1 MQRRFIPP
9 WAWEN
14 AFDSSS
20 ALLRPETATTLPP
33 PPPPPTT
40 GAGSAVLAVFWGN
53 ADGWQHP
60 KPKLI
65 SKPHAKKA
73 KRAILRRR
81 SNSLSA
87 RDTLCRSVQS
97 DLYSFHCSS
106 AVRPWLS
113 LRLVSAPASIRTSAT
128 FSLSAEV
135 NESLGTLETT
145 SVRAVE
151 PFFKSGKSVR
161 RVVEEYFLDRTE
173 IVLGKYWGNTELE
186 LRKYWARTEIV
197 LS

>member
-20 ALLRPETATTLPP
+20 ALLRPEATSTLPP
-33 PPPPPTT
+33 PPPPTR

-73 KRAILRRR
+73 KGAILRRR

-87 RDTLCRSVQS
+87 RDTLCRSVES
-97 DLYSFHCSS
+97 ELYSFHSSS

-113 LRLVSAPASIRTSAT
+113 LRLVSAPASIRISAT

-135 NESLGTLETT
+135 NESKGTLETT

-151 PFFKSGKSVR
+151 PFFKSGKSVG
-161 RVVEEYFLDRTE
+161 RVVAEYFLDRTE
-173 IVLGKYWGNTELE
+173 IVLGKYWC
-186 LRKYWARTEIV
+186 V

>member
-20 ALLRPETATTLPP
+20 ALLRPEAAATLPP
-33 PPPPPTT
+33 PPPPTR
-40 GAGSAVLAVFWGN
+40 GAGSAILAVFSGN

-73 KRAILRRR
+73 KLAILRRR

-87 RDTLCRSVQS
+87 RDTLCRSVES
-97 DLYSFHCSS
+97 DLNSFHRSS

-128 FSLSAEV
+128 FSLSVEV
-135 NESLGTLETT
+135 NESLGTLETA

-151 PFFKSGKSVR
+151 PFFESGNSVKR
-161 RVVEEYFLDRTE
+161 AVGEYLLVED
-173 IVLGKYWGNTELE
+173 K
-186 LRKYWARTEIV
+186 IV